1 MIVDS
6 VLRRAVGEGS
16 YIRVITISQDSYSVW
31 TKDLGQKIGRPKGA
45 ITGGPGV
52 VGVAVQSM
60 NKHDVN
66 QRLFGA
72 TVDLSQPVLL
82 HARGK
87 VRHGSNC
94 PQLDVDRN

>member
-1 MIVDS
+1 MIMDS
-6 VLRRAVGEGS
+6 VLRRAIGEGS
-16 YIRVITISQDSYSVW
+16 YIRVITISQDPYSVRA
-31 TKDLGQKIGRPKGA
+31 KDLGQKIGRPKGA
-45 ITGGPGV
+45 ITGSPSV
-52 VGVAVQSM
+52 VRVAIQSM
-60 NKHDVN
+60 DKHNIN

-94 PQLDVDRN
+94 PQLDVDQN